1 MRTQK
6 KEILSPIRVF
16 SVKVKQTVVK
26 DIEAG
31 KCSVLQA
38 SRELGVSKQTIYK
51 WVYKF
56 SRHLQKNRIMV
67 VEDQSEAYR
76 SGELEKRIKELEA
89 ALGRKSLEL
98 DYYKILMEVAE
109 EELKIDLKKN
119 FGQKASKDSGPK
131 KE

>member
-16 SVKVKQTVVK
+16 SVKVKRTVVK
-26 DIEAG
+26 DIEDG

-76 SGELEKRIKELEA
+76 SSELEKRINELEA

>member
-1 MRTQK
+1 
-6 KEILSPIRVF
+6 
-16 SVKVKQTVVK
+16 
-26 DIEAG
+26 
-31 KCSVLQA
+31 
-38 SRELGVSKQTIYK
+38 
-51 WVYKF
+51 
-56 SRHLQKNRIMV
+56 MV

>member
-16 SVKVKQTVVK
+16 SVKVKRTVVK
-26 DIEAG
+26 DIEDG

-109 EELKIDLKKN
+109 EELKIDFKKN

>member
-16 SVKVKQTVVK
+16 SVKVKRTVVK
-26 DIEAG
+26 DIEDG
-31 KCSVLQA
+31 NCSVLQA

-76 SGELEKRIKELEA
+76 SSELEKRINELEA

>member
-1 MRTQK
+1 MKVQK
-6 KEILSPIRVF
+6 KERLRTPRVF
-16 SVKVKQTVVK
+16 SDQVKKQTVQ
-26 DIEAG
+26 DIESG
-31 KCSVLQA
+31 KCSVTEA
-38 SRELGVSKQTIYK
+38 SRELLVTKQTIYR
-51 WVYKF
+51 WIYRY
-56 SRHLQKNRIMV
+56 SRYLQKNKVMV

-76 SGELEKRIKELEA
+76 SKELEKRIKELEA

-119 FGQKASKDSGPK
+119 FGQKASNGSTSS

>member
-16 SVKVKQTVVK
+16 SVKVKRTVVK
-26 DIEAG
+26 DIEDG

-76 SGELEKRIKELEA
+76 SSELEKRIKELEA

>member
-1 MRTQK
+1 MRIQK
-6 KEILSPIRVF
+6 KEILHPIRVF

-26 DIEAG
+26 DIEDG

-38 SRELGVSKQTIYK
+38 SRELGVAKQTIYK
-51 WVYKF
+51 WIYKF

-76 SGELEKRIKELEA
+76 SSELEKRIKELEA